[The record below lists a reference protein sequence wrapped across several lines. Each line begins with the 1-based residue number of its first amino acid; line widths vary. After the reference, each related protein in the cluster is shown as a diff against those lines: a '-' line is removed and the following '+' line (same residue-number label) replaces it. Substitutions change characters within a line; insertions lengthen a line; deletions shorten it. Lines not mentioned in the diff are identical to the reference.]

1 MSNDL
6 DAVPFT
12 AEPAPSRPAPQPSNF
27 IPSAMQQDVF
37 DWIDGGSGHANIIAV
52 AGSGKTTTLIEG
64 MAHMTGRVTLA
75 AFNKKIAVEIQNRLK
90 DREINGEA
98 ATFHSIGFRA
108 WRQLANRGCRTNTS
122 KIYDIMDEMNAE
134 LGEDTIPKTHRVFL
148 NKLVSIARQSLIGV
162 PGYPTI
168 DYMDTWWAII
178 EHFDLTDDLPGD
190 PTPDETV
197 AYAIRTAQ
205 SILERSIDQA
215 PDVIDFD
222 DMLYMPLQQGASFPR
237 FDWTLIDEAQDTNAA
252 RREIASRL
260 LGRGRLIAVGDPC
273 QAIYGF
279 TGADSEAMNLLADKI
294 GGVTELPLTV
304 SYRCPQAVVRT
315 AQQWVSHIQSH
326 PDAPEGVSTSMS
338 FEEFD
343 RLGGDL
349 LNSRAAILCRNTAPI
364 VSLAYRFLRKDIPCK
379 VEGRE
384 IGAGLIRLIS
394 KWRVRSLQTL
404 LDRLDEYTDREAAKF
419 TAMRKMAKVQ
429 RLYDQQDTIIA
440 IAAGLPANADVE
452 DLRAKI
458 ENLFADTDEGRQRT
472 LILSTI
478 HKAKGREWDRV
489 YWYGSDTLQPS
500 RFATLEWEQEQ
511 EDNLC
516 YVAATRAKQELIRF
530 PLNPEEQRRSN
541 RD

>member
-1 MSNDL
+1 
-6 DAVPFT
+6 
-12 AEPAPSRPAPQPSNF
+12 
-27 IPSAMQQDVF
+27 MQKDVF

-64 MAHMTGRVTLA
+64 MAHMGGRITLA
-75 AFNKKIAVEIQNRLK
+75 AFNKKIAVEIQNRLSE
-90 DREINGEA
+90 RNIQGEA

-122 KIYDIMDEMNAE
+122 KIYEIMDEMNAE
-134 LGEDTIPKTHRVFL
+134 LGEVIPKTYRVFL
-148 NKLVSIARQSLIGV
+148 NKLVSLARQSLIGV
-162 PGYPTI
+162 PGYPPI
-168 DYMDTWWAII
+168 HEDSAWWEIVD
-178 EHFDLTDDLPGD
+178 HFDLTDDLPGD
-190 PTPDETV
+190 PTPDEV
-197 AYAIRTAQ
+197 VDSAIGMAQ
-205 SILERSIDQA
+205 QILMRSIDSA

-237 FDWTLIDEAQDTNAA
+237 FNWTLIDEAQDTNAA
-252 RREIASRL
+252 RREIASRMM
-260 LGRGRLIAVGDPC
+260 GNGRLIAVGDPC

-279 TGADSEAMNLLADKI
+279 TGADAEAMNLLADKI

-326 PDAPEGVSTSMS
+326 PDAPEGISGHMD
-338 FEEFD
+338 FQEFD
-343 RLGGDL
+343 RLGSEV
-349 LNSRAAILCRNTAPI
+349 LNSRAAVLCRNTAPI
-364 VSLAYRFLRKDIPCK
+364 ISLAYRFLRRDIPCK

-384 IGAGLIRLIS
+384 IGQGLIRLIS
-394 KWRVRSLQTL
+394 KWRVSSLRTL
-404 LDRLDEYTDREAAKF
+404 MDRLEEYTEREAAKF
-419 TAMRKMAKVQ
+419 MLAKKHGKVA
-429 RLYDQQDTIIA
+429 RLYDQLDTIQA
-440 IAAGLPANADVE
+440 ISAGLAPTATVD

-458 ENLFADTDEGRQRT
+458 QDLFQDTDEGRQRT
-472 LILSTI
+472 IVLSTI

-500 RFATLEWEQEQ
+500 RFASLDWEREQ

-530 PLNPEEQRRSN
+530 PLNPDEQRSSHSL
-541 RD
+541 